1 MNEFQQAINAG
12 GQGVLL
18 VIVILAIVWLLRTTV
33 RAVNEYDRLVIFFIG
48 RFRAV
53 RGPGLTFVVPFVESA
68 VKVDMRESII
78 DIPQQTAITKDN
90 ASIGIDFLVYYR
102 ITNPELSVTKVE
114 DVVEATGKIATTTLR
129 AVIGDIVLDDVL
141 SRRDQINDVLRVK
154 LDETTE
160 RWGMKIT
167 TVEIREI
174 EPPRAIQEA
183 MNRQMSAE
191 RDRRAEVTLAEG
203 EKQAAIARAEGSKQ
217 SAILEAEGQKQ
228 SQILGA
234 EGERQA
240 QMLRAEGYAMA
251 LKAIYE
257 QASRHRQQNHGVAIY
272 GHAGKSGQQPVDQ
285 VRTADGIDQHGAKFC
300 EHHGRWRGTI
310 QQQQW
315 RRSSRARIAGGD
327 RCRLAVSTL
336 STKEQGRS
344 SAVAFF
350 FSKLL

>member
-1 MNEFQQAINAG
+1 MNELGQAINMG
-12 GQGVLL
+12 GQGLL
-18 VIVILAIVWLLRTTV
+18 GVILILFIVWLLRTTI
-33 RAVNEYDRLVIFFIG
+33 RAVKEYDRLVIFFIG
-48 RFRAV
+48 RFRSV
-53 RGPGLTFVVPFVESA
+53 RGPGLTLVLPFVEKA
-68 VKVDMRESII
+68 IKVDMRETII
-78 DIPQQTAITKDN
+78 DIPSQTAITKDN

-102 ITNPELSVTKVE
+102 ITDPELAVTKVE

-203 EKQAAIARAEGSKQ
+203 ERQAAIARAEGSKQ

-228 SQILGA
+228 SQILQA

-240 QMLRAEGYAMA
+240 QMLRAEGFASA
-251 LKAIYE
+251 LKAIYKE
-257 QASRHRQQNHGVAIY
+257 ARD
-272 GHAGKSGQQPVDQ
+272 VDSKTMALQ
-285 VRTADGIDQHGAKFC
+285 YIEMLEKVG
-300 EHHGRWRGTI
+300 
-310 QQQQW
+310 
-315 RRSSRARIAGGD
+315 SSP
-327 RCRLAVSTL
+327 
-336 STKEQGRS
+336 STKFVLPMELTSMVQNFASTMGAAAAIS
-344 SAVAFF
+344 NDGNGADVAEPDAAREA
-350 FSKLL
+350 LPQ

>member
-257 QASRHRQQNHGVAIY
+257 QARDIDNKTMALQYMDMLEKVGSSPSTKFVLPMELTSMVQN
-272 GHAGKSGQQPVDQ
+272 
-285 VRTADGIDQHGAKFC
+285 F
-300 EHHGRWRGTI
+300 
-310 QQQQW
+310 
-315 RRSSRARIAGGD
+315 
-327 RCRLAVSTL
+327 VSTMGAGAAL
-336 STKEQGRS
+336 SSSSNGAEAQEQES
-344 SAVAFF
+344 LAAIAVD
-350 FSKLL
+350 